1 MKRIKS
7 LIFLAGL
14 FMSLAAY
21 AETFVP
27 GTDYQIVS
35 EKPLAPAGKVNVTEF
50 FSYGCPWCYRLDTP
64 LNLWV
69 KQHEH
74 QINFSRVPV
83 VFHKEWET
91 YAKAFYTLQQLHLE
105 SQLSPALFKA
115 IAEKPQAYT
124 QDDTM
129 IALLTAQGVDKATAT
144 SAFTHSLT
152 LEMALKEGN
161 LSMARYYINAVPAF
175 VVNGMYKT
183 DLQMAKNQTRLFEIL
198 DFLITEKL
206 PVVQP

>member
-1 MKRIKS
+1 MKCVKS
-7 LIFLAGL
+7 FLFLAGL
-14 FMSLAAY
+14 FVSLAAY
-21 AETFVP
+21 AETFVA

-35 EKPLAPAGKVNVTEF
+35 EKPLAPAGKVPVTEF

-69 KQHEH
+69 KAHAH
-74 QINFSRVPV
+74 QISFSRVPV

-91 YAKAFYTLQQLHLE
+91 YAKAFYTLEQLHLE

-124 QDDTM
+124 QNDTM
-129 IALLTAQGVDKATAT
+129 IALLTAHGVDKATVS
-144 SAFTHSLT
+144 SAFAHSLT
-152 LEMALKEGN
+152 IDMALKAGN
-161 LSMARYYINAVPAF
+161 QAMAGYYINTVPAV
-175 VVNGMYKT
+175 VVNGRYKT

-198 DFLITEKL
+198 DFLITQKP

>member
-1 MKRIKS
+1 MKHIKS
-7 LIFLAGL
+7 FLFLTGL
-14 FMSLAAY
+14 FMSLVVH
-21 AETFVP
+21 AETFVA
-27 GTDYQIVS
+27 GSDYQIMS
-35 EKPLAPAGKVNVTEF
+35 EKPLVSAGKARVTEF

-64 LNLWV
+64 LSLWV
-69 KQHEH
+69 KAHAR

-91 YAKAFYTLQQLHLE
+91 YAKAFYTLEQLHLE

-124 QDDTM
+124 QNDTM
-129 IALLTAQGVDKATAT
+129 VALLTAQGVDKATAT

-152 LEMALKEGN
+152 IDMALKAGN
-161 LSMARYYINAVPAF
+161 QAMARYYINTVPAF
-175 VVNGMYKT
+175 VVNGRYKT
-183 DLQMAKNQTRLFEIL
+183 DLQMAKNQTRLFQIL
-198 DFLITEKL
+198 DFLITEKP